1 MTDPPRQTAAVGLPV
16 IRPYEAGDRDAVRR
30 VCFVTGFMGEP
41 VAWQWRD
48 ATSFADIFSGYYTDR
63 EPESASVVEIDGEV
77 SGYLLGCVDSSN
89 VWNVGSVAARHI
101 VRRGIA
107 LRPGTA
113 RVVWRTVVDAAV
125 DLRTGRITREQ
136 LEFSDPRWPA
146 HLHID
151 LVQRARGRGAGRLLV
166 HAWLDSLRARGVP
179 GCHLQTMAENT
190 GAIAFFEALGFARH
204 GDPVLTPGL
213 RARDGGRLHVQAMTL
228 DL

>member
-1 MTDPPRQTAAVGLPV
+1 VRQTSTVTSPV
-16 IRPYEAGDRDAVRR
+16 IRPYEARDRAAVRR
-30 VCFVTGFMGEP
+30 VCFVTGYMGEP

-48 ATSFADIFSGYYTDR
+48 AESFADIFSGYYTDR
-63 EPESASVVEIDGEV
+63 EPASALVVEIDGEV
-77 SGYLLGCVDSSN
+77 SGYLLGCVDTTK
-89 VWNVGSVAARHI
+89 VWDVGRVAARHI

-113 RVVWRTVVDAAV
+113 GVVWRTVLDAGR
-125 DLRTGRITREQ
+125 DLRSGRVTREQ

-151 LVQRARGRGAGRLLV
+151 LLQRARGKGAGRILV
-166 HAWLDSLRARGVP
+166 TTWLDSLRALGVP

-190 GAIAFFEALGFARH
+190 GALAFFEALGFIRH
-204 GDPVLTPGL
+204 GEPVLTPGL